1 MAQMKT
7 LNMITFFVIVVLL
20 TLAHYLINVT
30 VYFLKAGIYSLQS
43 FCRYVVRAKAGK
55 KQSAKDAT
63 GKAANSAGASLRR
76 HNELALKKVIN
87 DGLICKTFV
96 HMSGFCSAASFSL

>member
-1 MAQMKT
+1 MKT
-7 LNMITFFVIVVLL
+7 LNMIAFFFIVVLV
-20 TLAHYLINVT
+20 TLVHYLINLT
-30 VYFLKAGIYSLQS
+30 VYFLKAGIYSLQL
-43 FCRYVVRAKAGK
+43 FYRYVVRAKAGK